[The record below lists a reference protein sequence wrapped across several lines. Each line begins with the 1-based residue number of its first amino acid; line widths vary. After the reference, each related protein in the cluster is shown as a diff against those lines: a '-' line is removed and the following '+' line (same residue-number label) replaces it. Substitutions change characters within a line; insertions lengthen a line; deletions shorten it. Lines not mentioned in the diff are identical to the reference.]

1 MKIQV
6 SELIVRFLENL
17 GIDTIFGMPGAHIL
31 PVYDYLY
38 QSSITSVLVKHEQGA
53 AFMASGFARATG
65 GIGACITTAGPG
77 ASNLVTGIANA
88 YADKQPVIAITG
100 EAPTHI
106 FGRGGL
112 QESSG
117 EGGSVDQTA
126 LFSGVTRYHKLI
138 ERTDY
143 LANVLNQAA
152 RQLLAETPGPVVL
165 SIPFNVQKELV
176 DASLLEQLPCLTRPP
191 QRHISHCDVDSSVEL
206 LEHSRFPVVVAGYGC
221 LHSADA
227 KYALKSLSERL
238 NIPVTTSLKGKGAID
253 ERSPLSLGSLG
264 VTSGGYALQY
274 IKQKA
279 DLILLLGAGFN
290 ERTSYVWNT
299 DLTVDRKIIQV
310 DQSAQQLE
318 KVVKADLA
326 IQSDLNIYLQAL
338 DKSCKAKAVPAR
350 ELPDLAAFRKQID
363 EQAKT
368 SAAEIFDHK
377 FNLVKTFYGLL
388 DEHFPQGLV
397 MFDDNIIFAQNFYR
411 VTDKDQFF
419 PNTGVSSLG
428 HAIPA
433 AIGAGFKTSK
443 PLFAII
449 GDGGFQMCGME
460 IMTAVN
466 YGISLNIV
474 LLNNQTL
481 GLIRKNQHQQY
492 EHRLLNCDFE
502 NPDFEMLAKSF
513 GINYFRVEAEQDCHD
528 CFSSINFSQGINL
541 IELIIDRD
549 AYPNY
554 SSRR

>member
-1 MKIQV
+1 MNIQV

-31 PVYDYLY
+31 PVYDHLY
-38 QSSITSVLVKHEQGA
+38 HSKIKSVLAKHEQGA
-53 AFMASGFARATG
+53 AFMAGGYARATG

-77 ASNLVTGIANA
+77 ASNLITGIANA

-152 RQLLAETPGPVVL
+152 RQLMAETPGPVVL
-165 SIPFNVQKELV
+165 SIPFNVQTETV
-176 DASLLEQLPCLTRPP
+176 DASILDQLPKFTRPP
-191 QRHISHCDVDSSVEL
+191 KRHISQCDVDESAEL
-206 LEHSRFPVVVAGYGC
+206 INQARHPVLVAGFGC
-221 LHSADA
+221 LQSADA
-227 KYALKSLSERL
+227 REALKSLSQHL

-264 VTSGGYALQY
+264 VTSSGYALQY

-279 DLILLLGAGFN
+279 DLIILLGAGFN

-299 DLTVDRKIIQV
+299 DLTLDRKIIQV
-310 DQSAQQLE
+310 DQNAQQLE
-318 KVVKADLA
+318 KVLKADLA
-326 IQSDLNIYLQAL
+326 IQSDLKVYLQAL
-338 DKSCKAKAVPAR
+338 DKTCMARAIAAKSLLDLDSFRQKIDAQAKAR
-350 ELPDLAAFRKQID
+350 
-363 EQAKT
+363 
-368 SAAEIFDHK
+368 SSEIFDDK
-377 FNLVKTFYGLL
+377 FNLIKAFYQLL
-388 DEHFPQGLV
+388 DEGFADGLV
-397 MFDDNIIFAQNFYR
+397 MFDDNMIFAQNFFR
-411 VTDKDQFF
+411 VGDYDKYF

-433 AIGAGFKTSK
+433 AIGAGFKVDK
-443 PLFAII
+443 PLFAIL
-449 GDGGFQMCGME
+449 GDGGFHMCGME

-466 YGISLNIV
+466 YAIPLNIV
-474 LLNNQTL
+474 LINNQTL
-481 GLIRKNQHQQY
+481 GLIRKNQHQLYDQ
-492 EHRLLNCDFE
+492 RLLDCDFH
-502 NPDFEMLAKSF
+502 NPDFSLMAKSF
-513 GINYFRVEAEQDCHD
+513 GINYFKFETVAECQDG
-528 CFSSINFSQGINL
+528 FRQINFHQGINL
-541 IELIIDRD
+541 IELVIERD